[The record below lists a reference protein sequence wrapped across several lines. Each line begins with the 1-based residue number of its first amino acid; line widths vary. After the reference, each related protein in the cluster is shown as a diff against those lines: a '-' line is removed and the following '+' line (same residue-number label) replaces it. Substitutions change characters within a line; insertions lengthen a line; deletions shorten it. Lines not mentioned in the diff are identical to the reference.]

1 VGSVRTEGLVLL
13 AEPDPVTAELARSAL
28 ADDFGIHVETDG
40 TAAIAAA
47 RRLRPSVIVLG
58 VGLSEVDGPE
68 VYRRLRDAGDET
80 PILFVTADDEEIDQ
94 VSDLAPGPYDY
105 VTTPFRPRELLA
117 RLRAVV
123 RWSPPLPEEAHVHA
137 LVVGDVCLDPA
148 RRRVWAGP
156 AEVALTTTEFDLL
169 SHLMRRPGQVFERH
183 ELLTDVWGYR
193 HAAGTRTVDVHIAQ
207 LRAKLGEHS
216 PLRTVRGVGYAAEAD

>member
-1 VGSVRTEGLVLL
+1 VRTEGLVLL
-13 AEPDPVTAELARSAL
+13 AEHDPVTAQLARSAL
-28 ADDFGIHVETDG
+28 AEDFGIHVETDG
-40 TAAIAAA
+40 TAAIAAV

-58 VGLSEVDGPE
+58 VGLPEVDGPA

-80 PILFVTADDEEIDQ
+80 PILFVTAGDEEIDQ
-94 VSDLAPGPYDY
+94 VSGLEPGPYDY
-105 VTTPFRPRELLA
+105 VAKPFGPRELLA
-117 RLRAVV
+117 RLRAVL
-123 RWSPPLPEEAHVHA
+123 RRTPPRTEGPHTHA
-137 LVVGDVCLDPA
+137 LAVGDVCLDRA

-169 SHLMRRPGQVFERH
+169 AHLMQRPGHVFERH

-216 PLRTVRGVGYAAEAD
+216 PLRTVRGVGYAAEAG